1 MATARLEKALA
12 YTSMLTTQKW
22 YAMRVCRLYLT
33 AQPLHTVTFLA
44 DEFSN
49 WNKRVIEFYM
59 YVSHDG
65 SVLWNFPVLMRSAC
79 RVSVR
84 YFPFDQQVWSL
95 VAAAR

>member
-1 MATARLEKALA
+1 MATVHLEKALI

-49 WNKRVIEFYM
+49 WNKRVVEFY
-59 YVSHDG
+59 VSDLGLLEELSPTRNHKP
-65 SVLWNFPVLMRSAC
+65 LWLC
-79 RVSVR
+79 E
-84 YFPFDQQVWSL
+84 
-95 VAAAR
+95 